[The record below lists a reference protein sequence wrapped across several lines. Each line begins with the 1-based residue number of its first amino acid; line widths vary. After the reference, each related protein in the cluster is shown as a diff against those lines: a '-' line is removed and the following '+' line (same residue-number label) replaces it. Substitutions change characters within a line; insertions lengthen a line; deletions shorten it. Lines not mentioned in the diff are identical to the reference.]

1 MLKIW
6 WIWKI
11 EIWSE
16 ELVDGYTFRVQT
28 RQACWAR
35 AILDINSLEI
45 VYSLNFLKT
54 IDLMTDY
61 YGAGSVSNLF

>member
-16 ELVDGYTFRVQT
+16 ELVDVRVQIQ
-28 RQACWAR
+28 QACWAR
-35 AILDINSLEI
+35 AILDIP
-45 VYSLNFLKT
+45 
-54 IDLMTDY
+54 
-61 YGAGSVSNLF
+61 